1 MRKVNITSPA
11 AAPEETSTR
20 AAQDTALL
28 TLWSGLGSAGLTTK
42 SAAALPLLPL
52 LENNAR
58 FVISLVK
65 QYQKQ
70 GISPEALVKAAHASL
85 ITLLNQYAGR
95 RDALDKG
102 MTLALRNA
110 MAALVQMKASQ

>member
-1 MRKVNITSPA
+1 MRKVNITSRT
-11 AAPEETSTR
+11 AAPEGTNTR

-28 TLWSGLGSAGLTTK
+28 TLWSDLGPADLT
-42 SAAALPLLPL
+42 AAALPLLPL
-52 LENNAR
+52 LQNNAR
-58 FVISLVK
+58 FVISLAK

-95 RDALDKG
+95 RDALDKR